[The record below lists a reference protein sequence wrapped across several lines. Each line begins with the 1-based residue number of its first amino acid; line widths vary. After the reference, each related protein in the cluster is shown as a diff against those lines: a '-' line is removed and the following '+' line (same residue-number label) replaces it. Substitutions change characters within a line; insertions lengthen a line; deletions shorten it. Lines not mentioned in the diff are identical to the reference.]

1 MPFIAFLKRQTK
13 YLFELIMLA
22 YASLYVAQPM
32 HRKYRRGGSGNSLP
46 ILKSTFYGFYCNMFY
61 AYFYCAI
68 QGLLA
73 TVVFTLTMFDFFH
86 TIPWRRTK
94 SSLYFLLGV
103 MSGLPEIHLIYGD
116 HTIVNGYSF
125 LTQLP
130 YYLLM
135 GVAYTYIL
143 LGNIFFFYSG
153 GIIIFQIRCPEKQ
166 HPGKFDNCGNSH

>member
-1 MPFIAFLKRQTK
+1 
-13 YLFELIMLA
+13 
-22 YASLYVAQPM
+22 
-32 HRKYRRGGSGNSLP
+32 
-46 ILKSTFYGFYCNMFY
+46 
-61 AYFYCAI
+61 
-68 QGLLA
+68 
-73 TVVFTLTMFDFFH
+73 
-86 TIPWRRTK
+86 
-94 SSLYFLLGV
+94 

-153 GIIIFQIRCPEKQ
+153 GIIIFQIRCPEK
-166 HPGKFDNCGNSH
+166 